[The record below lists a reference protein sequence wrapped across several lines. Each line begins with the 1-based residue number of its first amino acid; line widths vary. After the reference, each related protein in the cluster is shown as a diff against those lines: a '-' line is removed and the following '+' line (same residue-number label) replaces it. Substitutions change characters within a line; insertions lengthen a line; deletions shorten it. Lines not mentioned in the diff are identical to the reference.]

1 VALTVQRENVE
12 VYRHRQVI
20 GEGLADELT
29 GQRHGRGAV
38 VVAAAAVAA
47 GLLAAR
53 RRAVRAGAGPGAM
66 ARRLSD
72 WEPEVLTR
80 RSAQAAAYAWAAPVS
95 LAGLLA
101 GAAAGVRPHWC
112 GGVLVF
118 AGARGPTG
126 WVLRARGFSAG
137 ALGHVVIAA
146 QEPSEQLLRHELVH
160 VRQAERLGVL
170 MAPVYLGLLAVY
182 GYPAHPLE
190 VVAYRIAARGPAP
203 A

>member
-1 VALTVQRENVE
+1 MTVRVSRPRSTAAALTV
-12 VYRHRQVI
+12 
-20 GEGLADELT
+20 
-29 GQRHGRGAV
+29 
-38 VVAAAAVAA
+38 AAIAG
-47 GLLAAR
+47 GLLATR
-53 RRAVRAGAGPGAM
+53 RRAVRAGAGPGTM
-66 ARRLSD
+66 ARHLSD
-72 WEPEVLTR
+72 WEPAVLTR
-80 RSAQAAAYAWAAPVS
+80 RGAKAAAYAWAAPVS

-101 GAAAGVRPHWC
+101 GAAAGVRPHRR

-126 WVLRARGFSAG
+126 RLLRARGFSAG

-146 QEPSEQLLRHELVH
+146 REPSEQLLRHELVH

-182 GYPAHPLE
+182 GYQAHPLE
-190 VVAYRIAARGPAP
+190 VAAYRIAARGPAP